1 MGDTKA
7 LFASLGAGITLVAAA
22 ALALLTISA
31 VFAFGGWSNPVSEA
45 VTKPALVFDQVNPS
59 DRDGSRIL
67 ARSRDRRIV
76 ARAPRPA
83 RAERRTPRPAATRT
97 RARATGPAA
106 TSVSA
111 PGSGSA
117 PALELPVERRPA
129 APPVAAPP
137 APKTGDQVRKV
148 GDSLSTA
155 VQSTGTALADATQPL
170 APPVSAAVQQV
181 LNIVADVVRRT
192 TDGLGNTL
200 DALLPP
206 KR

>member
-7 LFASLGAGITLVAAA
+7 LFASLGAGITLVATA

-45 VTKPALVFDQVNPS
+45 VTKPALVFEQANPS
-59 DRDGSRIL
+59 GRDGARIL
-67 ARSRDRRIV
+67 ARSGKRRIV
-76 ARAPRPA
+76 APAPRA
-83 RAERRTPRPAATRT
+83 VRAERRTARPASTRT
-97 RARATGPAA
+97 RARARPAA

-111 PGSGSA
+111 PGSGTA
-117 PALELPVERRPA
+117 PALELPVVRRPA
-129 APPVAAPP
+129 APTVAAPP
-137 APKTGDQVRKV
+137 APKTGDHVRKV
-148 GDSLSTA
+148 GDTLSA
-155 VQSTGTALADATQPL
+155 VVQDTGTALADATQQL

>member
-45 VTKPALVFDQVNPS
+45 VTKPALVFDQVDPS

-67 ARSRDRRIV
+67 ARSRDGRIV

-83 RAERRTPRPAATRT
+83 RAQRRTPRPAPTRT
-97 RARATGPAA
+97 SARATRPAP

-111 PGSGSA
+111 
-117 PALELPVERRPA
+117 
-129 APPVAAPP
+129 
-137 APKTGDQVRKV
+137 
-148 GDSLSTA
+148 
-155 VQSTGTALADATQPL
+155 
-170 APPVSAAVQQV
+170 
-181 LNIVADVVRRT
+181 
-192 TDGLGNTL
+192 
-200 DALLPP
+200 
-206 KR
+206 